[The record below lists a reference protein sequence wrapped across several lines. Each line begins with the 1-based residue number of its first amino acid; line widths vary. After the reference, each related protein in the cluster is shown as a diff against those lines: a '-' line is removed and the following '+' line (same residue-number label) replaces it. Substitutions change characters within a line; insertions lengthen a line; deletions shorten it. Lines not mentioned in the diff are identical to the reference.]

1 MKVNPI
7 KKITVAVHYSVFPPR
22 GGGQNRIYYLYKEI
36 AGFTDVEIVT
46 LADENDKKETVKI
59 AENLWE
65 IRIPKSKKFARKE
78 WGIFKK
84 TGIPVTDLTLLLYGA
99 ELKDYARAL
108 KKSASTSDCIIASH
122 PYTYELIK
130 NNCNKPVIYE
140 SHNVEYH
147 LKQQMLTENK
157 MTDKI
162 LSALLNTEG
171 QACREALLTT
181 VCALEDADRMQALY
195 GLKKENILEV
205 PNGFDP
211 VSVQFQSLEERT
223 QNKQR
228 LGLESVF
235 IALFVGSWHQ
245 PNIDAVYKIFEMAD
259 YNKNII
265 FIIIGSVGHYFAAG
279 SPPSNVGFMGVVDD
293 DVKQITYGLAD
304 VALNPMMSGSGTNLK
319 MLDYLAAGIPVISTK
334 KGARGLGLMDNHLK
348 ICDIDKFS
356 ECLETYNRDFD
367 AVHSYE
373 YVSKK
378 YTWAHI
384 ANTFLENIN
393 QIVSKYRGLRE

>member
-1 MKVNPI
+1 MKVNPL

-36 AGFTDVEIVT
+36 ARFADVEIVT
-46 LADENDKKETVKI
+46 LVGENDKEETVKI

-65 IRIPKSKKFARKE
+65 IRIPKSRKFSKKE

-84 TGIPVTDLTLLLYGA
+84 TGIPATDLAMLLYGS
-99 ELKDYARAL
+99 ELKDYIRAL
-108 KKSASTSDCIIASH
+108 KKSAMTSNCIIASH
-122 PYTYELIK
+122 PYTYELVK

-140 SHNVEYH
+140 SHNVEYY
-147 LKQQMLTENK
+147 LKLQMLTENK
-157 MTDKI
+157 MTENI
-162 LSALLNTEG
+162 LSALFSTEG

-181 VCALEDADRMQALY
+181 VCTLEDAESMQTLY

-211 VSVQFQSLEERT
+211 VSVQFQGLEERKL
-223 QNKQR
+223 NKQR

-259 YNKNII
+259 KNENII
-265 FIIIGSVGHYFAAG
+265 FIIIGSVGHYFAAEN
-279 SPPSNVGFMGVVDD
+279 SPSNVGFMGVVDD
-293 DVKQITYGLAD
+293 DVKQITYGLVD

-319 MLDYLAAGIPVISTK
+319 MLDYLAAGIPVISTE

-348 ICDIDKFS
+348 ICDINKFD
-356 ECLETYNRDFD
+356 ECLGTYNRDFD
-367 AVHSYE
+367 VVNSYE

-384 ANTFLENIN
+384 ANKFLDNIN
-393 QIVSKYRGLRE
+393 QIVS